1 VTEPQLSDLS
11 QASEPDAPLTHPE
24 EMKAVFNLKI
34 GDKISLQG
42 SARMTPAGVVSGGIA
57 LSAILA
63 AIGFIVWV
71 GWKKS

>member
-1 VTEPQLSDLS
+1 MEVSAKEQLSG
-11 QASEPDAPLTHPE
+11 AEPDAPLTHPE

-42 SARMTPAGVVSGGIA
+42 SARTTPAGIISAGIT

-63 AIGFIVWV
+63 SIGFIVWA
-71 GWKKS
+71 GRKKP